1 MKDDNVIAFPMGQR
15 MKSIFMARAA
25 YMIREQID
33 MSEIDDDLAEEL
45 RLSILDVV
53 EEFIDENDPTKEE
66 VEEFVNSFSQPE
78 MQIVIIEDNDPDND
92 NEED

>member
-1 MKDDNVIAFPMGQR
+1 MKDDDNIIAFPMGQR
-15 MKSIFMARAA
+15 MKSIFMARAMF
-25 YMIREQID
+25 MIRENID
-33 MSEIDDDLAEEL
+33 MSELDEELAEEL
-45 RLSILDVV
+45 RYSILDVV

-78 MQIVIIEDNDPDND
+78 MQIVIIEDDPDND